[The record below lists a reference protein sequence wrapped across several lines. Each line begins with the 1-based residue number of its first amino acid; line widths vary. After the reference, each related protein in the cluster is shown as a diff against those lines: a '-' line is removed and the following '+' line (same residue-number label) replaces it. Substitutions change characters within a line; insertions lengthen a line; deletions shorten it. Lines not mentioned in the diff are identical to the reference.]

1 MMSFIEICGWRSLRI
16 DLEDDDLDEPS
27 FACPIAQ
34 LSRSTV
40 TQHGVGVSLTSK
52 GMLQNSYL
60 CFRCNPVP
68 TFETMADGNVSIG
81 CNP

>member
-1 MMSFIEICGWRSLRI
+1 MSFIKICGWRSLRI
-16 DLEDDDLDEPS
+16 DFVDDHLHEP
-27 FACPIAQ
+27 FFVCPIAE
-34 LSRSTV
+34 LSRPTV

-68 TFETMADGNVSIG
+68 TLETMADTSVWE
-81 CNP
+81 C